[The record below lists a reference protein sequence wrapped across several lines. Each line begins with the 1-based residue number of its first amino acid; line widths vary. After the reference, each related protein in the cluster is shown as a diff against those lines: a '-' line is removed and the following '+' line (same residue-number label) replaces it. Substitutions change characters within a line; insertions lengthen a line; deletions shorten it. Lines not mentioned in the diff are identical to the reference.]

1 MSELKDS
8 EQQEW
13 LIETNNVLDGW
24 PFTMTGCNKGDYV
37 LRVAIFFNFSPFGT
51 TISQGRL

>member
-37 LRVAIFFNFSPFGT
+37 LRAAIFFNFSPFGT